1 MAEASLSSYAL
12 HLHRTGDY
20 EIAFVA
26 ANANVY
32 GRKEVI
38 RKVSV
43 RIIEDEGGITPPQPG
58 EWNQ

>member
-1 MAEASLSSYAL
+1 MKSPSW
-12 HLHRTGDY
+12 R
-20 EIAFVA
+20 

-43 RIIEDEGGITPPQPG
+43 RIIEDEGGIPPPQPG